1 MSRLIALAVIL
12 LGFWFLFRGR
22 TQRSAPEPPSV
33 RIPDVGTL
41 TPLHPVPAEGP
52 PPEVV
57 SALMF
62 AQYEAIE
69 KAGGMAVTLTA
80 TGKSMVLHPKLYQAR
95 TDSCIP
101 YPRSTRGEYECHL
114 TIQLSLSADGSDPSW
129 KGERLHVE
137 WDAVKG
143 KWK

>member
-12 LGFWFLFRGR
+12 IGFWFLFRGKS
-22 TQRSAPEPPSV
+22 QPSESPTSPV
-33 RIPDVGTL
+33 ASHLSSPRQGI
-41 TPLHPVPAEGP
+41 PVPAEGP

-62 AQYEAIE
+62 TQYERIE
-69 KAGGMAVTLTA
+69 KAGGLPVTLTA

-95 TDSCIP
+95 TDSCVA
-101 YPRSTRGEYECHL
+101 YPQAPRGEYECHL

-137 WDAVKG
+137 WDAVEG